1 MTASIAVVT
10 GAAGFIG
17 SHVVDRLVT
26 EGFTVRAIDN
36 LSSGRVQNVSSH
48 LDSGAVTLEEADITK
63 ISPDCAVFKGAEMVF
78 HFAGLGEIVPSI
90 ENPGT
95 YMETNVLGTVRVLEA
110 SRYSEVRRFVY
121 AASSSCYGANPIVPT
136 PEDATLS
143 PEYPYALSK
152 LQGEQAALHWANL
165 YGLSVNSVRIF
176 NAYGPRSRTSGA
188 YGAVFGVFLR
198 QKLGSMPFT
207 VVGDGSQTRDFVYV
221 TDVAEA
227 FVLAGRTD
235 LSGKIWNLGAGN
247 PQSVNRLVE
256 LLGGDTVRL
265 PARPGEP
272 ETTWADTS
280 RIKHDLGWAPRVSF
294 QQGVEEILKNI
305 DYWQEAPLWDELSVA
320 TATQS
325 WFRAFEGR
333 Q

>member
-1 MTASIAVVT
+1 MTAPTAVVT

-17 SHVVDRLVT
+17 SHVVDRLVS
-26 EGFTVRAIDN
+26 EGFAVRAIDN
-36 LSSGRVQNVSSH
+36 LSSGRIQNLRAH
-48 LDSGAVTLEEADITK
+48 LDSGALTLEEADITK

-90 ENPGT
+90 ENPAA

-110 SRYSEVRRFVY
+110 SRNSEVRRFVY
-121 AASSSCYGANPIVPT
+121 AASSSCYGSNPVVPT
-136 PEDATLS
+136 PEDAALS

-152 LQGEQAALHWANL
+152 LQGEEIAFHWANL

-198 QKLGSMPFT
+198 QKLSSQPFT
-207 VVGDGSQTRDFVYV
+207 VVGDGSQTRDFVFV

-227 FVLAGRTD
+227 FVKAGLTD
-235 LSGKIWNLGAGN
+235 LTGKIWNLGAGN

-265 PARPGEP
+265 PVRPGEP

-280 RIKHDLGWAPRVSF
+280 RIRHDLGWTPSVSF
-294 QQGVEEILKNI
+294 QEGVEEILRNI
-305 DYWQEAPLWDELSVA
+305 EYWRDAPLWDELSVA
-320 TATQS
+320 KATQS
-325 WFRAFEGR
+325 WFDAFEKR
-333 Q
+333 E